1 MEVIV
6 GREQQS
12 RRLAVVRDGKTQFV
26 GQPGSVPM
34 DVSRQ
39 HASFSQSGN
48 GTWELKNLNDLNITF
63 VNGVGVEKKT
73 VVETDKIELGQSHYL
88 VQWDIIRG
96 PKVETVDIRPLEQV
110 WEWFEN
116 TRLEMQ
122 EKERK
127 TQNIQRLGGIL
138 STCGILFMFFES
150 LGFVRFILMGISVL
164 IALYFFI
171 RGFSSDSSL
180 NMKLNNLNKEFR
192 QRYTCP
198 KCGHFMGNEPYDV
211 LIQNEGC
218 RHCKAKFVK

>member
-1 MEVIV
+1 MEVIL

-12 RRLAVVRDGKTQFV
+12 RRLTVVRDGKTQLA

-39 HASFSQSGN
+39 HASLRQLDN
-48 GTWELKNLNDLNITF
+48 GKWELKNLNDRNVTF

-96 PKVETVDIRPLEQV
+96 PKVEIVDIRPLEQV

-180 NMKLNNLNKEFR
+180 NLKLNDLNKEFR

-211 LIQNEGC
+211 LIQNECC